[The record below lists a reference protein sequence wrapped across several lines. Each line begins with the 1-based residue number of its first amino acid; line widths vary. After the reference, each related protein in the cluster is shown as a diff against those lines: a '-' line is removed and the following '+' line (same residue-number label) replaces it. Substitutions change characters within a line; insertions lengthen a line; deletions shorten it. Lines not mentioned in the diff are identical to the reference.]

1 MVAIPSLRQVHVEHV
16 MGTVVS
22 LDVRAAT
29 GAEHAVAAA
38 LAWLHD
44 VDSRFSTY
52 RPDSEISR
60 LDRGEL
66 ELAEA
71 SEDVRRVLER
81 CAALRVET
89 GGFFDAYAGGRLD
102 PSALVKGWAAQ
113 GAADILSAGG
123 LTDFCLS
130 AGGDIV
136 ARGGALPERGWRIG
150 IQHPRDRSAVAAR
163 VWTSGLAVAT
173 TGAYE
178 RGPHVIQRY
187 RKAAPTGILS
197 MTVTGPDLGSADAY
211 STAAFAM
218 GANGCEWMLDTA
230 GYEALAILA
239 DETMLWTPGF
249 PLIEDARLRG

>member
-1 MVAIPSLRQVHVEHV
+1 MAALPSLRQVHVEHV

-22 LDVRAAT
+22 LDVRDAT
-29 GAEHAVAAA
+29 AGSEHAIAAA
-38 LAWLHD
+38 MAWLHD
-44 VDSRFSTY
+44 VDARFSTY
-52 RPDSEISR
+52 LSDSEICR

-66 ELAEA
+66 ELAGA
-71 SEDVRRVLER
+71 SAHVRRVLER
-81 CAALRVET
+81 CAALRIET
-89 GGFFDAYAGGRLD
+89 NGYFDAYAGGRLD

-136 ARGGALPERGWRIG
+136 ARGGALPERAWRVG
-150 IQHPRDRSAVAAR
+150 IQHPLDRSAVAVRVRAR
-163 VWTSGLAVAT
+163 GLAVAT

-178 RGPHVIQRY
+178 RGPHVVEPHRGT
-187 RKAAPTGILS
+187 APTGILS

-218 GANGCEWMLDTA
+218 GAGGCEWMLEVA

-239 DETMLWTPGF
+239 DESLLWTPGF
-249 PLIEDARLRG
+249 PLVEADE

>member
-1 MVAIPSLRQVHVEHV
+1 MAAMPSLRQVHVEHV

-22 LDVRAAT
+22 LDVRDPAA
-29 GAEHAVAAA
+29 GADQAVATAM
-38 LAWLHD
+38 AWLHD
-44 VDSRFSTY
+44 VDARFSTY
-52 RPDSEISR
+52 RPDSEICR

-66 ELAEA
+66 EPADA
-71 SEDVRRVLER
+71 SPDVRRVLER
-81 CAALRVET
+81 CSALRIET
-89 GGFFDAYAGGRLD
+89 GGFFDEFAGGRLD

-136 ARGGALPERGWRIG
+136 ARGAALPEHGWRIG
-150 IQHPRDRSAVAAR
+150 IQHPLERSAVAAR
-163 VWTSGLAVAT
+163 VWASGLAVAT

-178 RGPHVIQRY
+178 RGPHVVEPHRG
-187 RKAAPTGILS
+187 AAPTGILS

-218 GANGCEWMLDTA
+218 GAHGCEWMLA
-230 GYEALAILA
+230 VPGYEALAILA

-249 PLIEDARLRG
+249 PLIEEGE